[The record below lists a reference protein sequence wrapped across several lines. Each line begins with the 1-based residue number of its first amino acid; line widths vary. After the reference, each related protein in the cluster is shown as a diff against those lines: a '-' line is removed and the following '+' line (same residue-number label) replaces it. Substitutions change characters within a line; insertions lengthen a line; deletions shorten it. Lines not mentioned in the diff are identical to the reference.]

1 MSGFYLAARYSR
13 REELQGY
20 KAELEAL
27 GHTVYGQWLTG
38 AHLAT
43 EEDILHRPE
52 LGRDF
57 AVDDLLDICQADTMI
72 SFTEPPRSAANRG
85 GRHVEFGI
93 AIAREMNLAVVGPR
107 ENVFHCLPD
116 VTVYA
121 TWAEFLAGVA
131 RA

>member
-1 MSGFYLAARYSR
+1 MSSYYLAARYSR

-20 KAELEAL
+20 RAELERL
-27 GHTVYGQWLTG
+27 GHKVYGRWLTG

-43 EEDILHRPE
+43 EEDILRRPE

-72 SFTEPPRSAANRG
+72 AFTELPRSAANRG

-93 AIAREMNLAVVGPR
+93 AIAQEMALVVVGPR

-116 VTVYA
+116 VKVYA
-121 TWAEFLAGVA
+121 TWAEFLAEVA
-131 RA
+131 RG